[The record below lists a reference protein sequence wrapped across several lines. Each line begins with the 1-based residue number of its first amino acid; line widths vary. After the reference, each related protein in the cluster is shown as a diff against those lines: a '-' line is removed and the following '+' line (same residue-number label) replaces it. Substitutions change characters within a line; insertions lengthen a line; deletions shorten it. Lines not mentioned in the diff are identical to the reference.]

1 MVISHD
7 YHSISFHIWLP
18 YNWGHNCTYHYLSRG
33 HNRSGMSQSHPWR
46 EQFRLFIMNEMIWW
60 PEAKLVDLICLPTF
74 CPNILKSYH
83 IKSTT
88 PMQLDC
94 SCVDDMGLSEN
105 GVPHYHGLSLI
116 MIIWSY
122 DHMIIFSSFKCHFWF
137 RMFWSRNYP
146 SNGGFQPPAPLKPHT
161 SWDPFQ
167 TMTRRRANVV

>member
-1 MVISHD
+1 
-7 YHSISFHIWLP
+7 
-18 YNWGHNCTYHYLSRG
+18 
-33 HNRSGMSQSHPWR
+33 
-46 EQFRLFIMNEMIWW
+46 
-60 PEAKLVDLICLPTF
+60 
-74 CPNILKSYH
+74 
-83 IKSTT
+83 
-88 PMQLDC
+88 MQLDS

-105 GVPHYHGLSLI
+105 GVPPLPWII
-116 MIIWSY
+116 MNY